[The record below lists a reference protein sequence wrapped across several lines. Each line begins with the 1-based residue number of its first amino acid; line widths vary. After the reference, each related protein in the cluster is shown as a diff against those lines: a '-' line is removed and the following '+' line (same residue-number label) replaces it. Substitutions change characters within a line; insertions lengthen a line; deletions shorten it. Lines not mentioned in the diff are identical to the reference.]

1 VVDIDIV
8 KYFDSITHSQLRDFL
23 DRRVTDGVIRRMI
36 DKWLK
41 AGVLEDGLLRHS
53 TEGSP
58 QGGVI
63 SPCLSNIF
71 LHHVLDEWF
80 ELEVRPRLKGRCTL
94 VRFADDAVMAFEDAL
109 DAKRVLDVLGK
120 RLARYGLTLHPD
132 KTRFVDFRNNRPNGT
147 DHPETDGT
155 SFTFL
160 GFSHIWGKSL
170 RGKNVV
176 RQVTA
181 KNRYARALAAVT
193 DWCRHNRHQPIPDQ
207 HAHLTAMMRG
217 HYAYY
222 GITGNFR
229 RLSWYAYQ
237 VGRIWQAWLSRRD
250 RGSRL
255 LWNRFNALLK
265 RHPLPAV
272 RIVHQYTTVS
282 EALP

>member
-1 VVDIDIV
+1 MV
-8 KYFDSITHSQLRDFL
+8 
-23 DRRVTDGVIRRMI
+23 

-41 AGVLEDGLLRHS
+41 AGVLEDGLLRHA

-109 DAKRVLDVLGK
+109 DAKRVLGVLDK

-132 KTRFVDFRNNRPNGT
+132 KTRFVDFRENRPNGT
-147 DHPETDGT
+147 THPETDSA

-160 GFSHIWGKSL
+160 GFTHAWGKS
-170 RGKNVV
+170 RAGKNVV

-181 KNRYARALAAVT
+181 KSRYARALAAVT
-193 DWCRHNRHQPIPDQ
+193 DWCRSNRHQTLRDQ
-207 HAHLTAMMRG
+207 HAHLTMMMRG

-222 GITGNFR
+222 GISGNIK
-229 RLSWYAYQ
+229 RLRWYAYQ
-237 VGRIWQAWLSRRD
+237 VVRIWKKWLSRRD
-250 RGSRL
+250 RRRRL
-255 LWNRFNALLK
+255 HWDRLNDLIT
-265 RHPLPAV
+265 RHPLPAA
-272 RIVHQYTTVS
+272 RIVHRYTAAS